1 MASKQELKRRLSAAR
16 KSKNAADKALK
27 KLVGLHVPKQAKKAR
42 VNLLKRLRN
51 FAKRMAER
59 IPVLR
64 KRLKKKR
71 RAEIKIK
78 SYPLP
83 GTSSMTGGGHKIV
96 WHTTEGSTAAG
107 AFGAYKAT
115 GAYPHFTLGEDGVAY
130 QHLPLSQYAT
140 ALQHIGPYE
149 TNRANAIQVEIVGF
163 ASESG
168 GWSDRRYAEIAAL
181 ARHIEDKFNVKRD
194 AKVSFDHPSRL
205 SGSAFVNYE
214 GHCGHV
220 HVPNNSHYD
229 PGPGFRIGKVI

>member
-1 MASKQELKRRLSAAR
+1 MASKAELKRAIKEAR
-16 KSKNAADKALK
+16 KSKKTAAEAKDT
-27 KLVGLHVPKQAKKAR
+27 VSDLHVPKGVKKAR
-42 VNLLKRLRN
+42 RNLLQKLRS
-51 FAKRMAER
+51 FIKRMAER
-59 IPVLR
+59 IPILR
-64 KRLKKKR
+64 KRLKSKR
-71 RAEIKIK
+71 KADIKIK

-96 WHTTEGSTAAG
+96 WHTTEGSTVAG
-107 AFGAYKAT
+107 AFGAYKAS
-115 GAYPHFTLGEDGVAY
+115 GAYPHFTLGEDGIAY

-168 GWSDRRYAEIAAL
+168 GWSDGRYAEIAAL
-181 ARHIEDKFNVKRD
+181 ARHIEDEFNVKRK
-194 AKVSFDHPSRL
+194 AGVSFDHPSRL